1 LKYAFLSRTGFSRT
15 AAACLFSASLLAVPG
30 VPAAAQSD
38 EPIVLVGHRVSYDLK
53 LAGVRGSKGPS
64 AAEGR
69 IAFEF
74 SGNACEGYAMAFRQV
89 TRMDD
94 GEGNSRLSDLR
105 STTWEDAT
113 AKKFRFAIQ
122 STTDGQITQQSEGTA
137 ERNSDR
143 TIALRL
149 ARPKNM
155 KLDFN
160 EEPVFPSEQMVQL
173 IQAAREG
180 KTLMLMKLYDG
191 SDGGQKVYDTTALI
205 GKEIAPGTEDKLE
218 APGKTAGLAAVRRWP
233 VRLTYFEPGQGE
245 RTPLYTF
252 SFDMFENGISGSLK
266 LDFGDFTLLGE
277 MKTLDLLKANPCK

>member
-1 LKYAFLSRTGFSRT
+1 MKIIDLTRF
-15 AAACLFSASLLAVPG
+15 AAAFVVSLSLLAG
-30 VPAAAQSD
+30 AGASAAAQGA
-38 EPIVLVGHRVSYDLK
+38 EPIVLVSHRVSYDLK
-53 LAGVRGSKGPS
+53 LANVRGTKGPS

-74 SGNACEGYAMAFRQV
+74 TGNACEGYAMAFRQV

-105 STTWEDAT
+105 STTWEDAN

-137 ERNSDR
+137 ERNADR

-149 ARPKNM
+149 VRPKNL
-155 KLDFN
+155 KLDYG
-160 EEPVFPSEQMVQL
+160 EEPVFPSAQMVQL
-173 IQAAREG
+173 IQQAREG
-180 KTLMLMKLYDG
+180 KTIAQMKLYDG

-205 GKEIAPGTEDKLE
+205 GKEIAPGTEERLE
-218 APGKTAGLAAVRRWP
+218 APGKTAGLSAVRRWP

-277 MKTLDLLKANPCK
+277 MKTLDLLKASPCKQ